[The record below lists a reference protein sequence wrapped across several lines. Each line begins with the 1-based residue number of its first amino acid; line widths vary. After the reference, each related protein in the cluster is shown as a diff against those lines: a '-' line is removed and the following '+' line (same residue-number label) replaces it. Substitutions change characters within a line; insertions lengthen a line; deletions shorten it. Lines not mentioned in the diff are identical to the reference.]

1 MTDLLLFRL
10 KLAALGPQPSV
21 LEKPRVEGL
30 RLFLTVRG
38 ILDKPRAYLLS
49 VRGAPCSPLGRLQ
62 LTPLPESYCT

>member
-1 MTDLLLFRL
+1 MIDLLLFRL

-38 ILDKPRAYLLS
+38 ILDKPRAYNCCLS
-49 VRGAPCSPLGRLQ
+49 GVRLVHPWDAS
-62 LTPLPESYCT
+62 S